1 MSYPPRKIGDATFGP
16 LGYGLMWGVY
26 DPQGLA
32 SSTDDERFAV
42 LDAALQAGCNFW
54 DTADIYPG
62 SEEAVGKWLAKTGR
76 RKEIF
81 LATKFGFVKRPAHAK
96 AGEKLLDGSPK
107 YVHEAVERSLKK
119 LGTDYIDLYYLHRAD
134 SDTSIEHTVGAMAE
148 LVKQGKVKHLG
159 LSEVSAKTLRRAHAV
174 HPIAAVQVEY
184 SPFTLDIEDPN
195 IGLLQA
201 ARELGVKVVA
211 YSPLG
216 RGLLTGE
223 IKSAADITDPF
234 RSSIPKYNVEN
245 FPRILNLVKELE
257 AIGQKY
263 NASSGQVALA
273 WILAQGDDFIPI
285 PCTTKVKNLEHNVAA
300 LNLKLSNEDLASI
313 RRHAEEIDAALRG
326 IARYPPGVQE
336 TLFSETPEL

>member
-1 MSYPPRKIGDATFGP
+1 MSYPPRKIRDATVGP

-32 SSTDDERFAV
+32 SSTDDERFGV
-42 LDAALQAGCNFW
+42 LDAALKADCNFW

-62 SEEAVGKWLAKTGR
+62 SEEARRLAKTGK
-76 RKEIF
+76 RKDIF

-96 AGEKLLDGSPK
+96 PGEKLLDGSPK
-107 YVHEAVERSLKK
+107 YVHEAVERSLMK

-134 SDTSIEHTVGAMAE
+134 SDTPIEHTVGAMAE

-159 LSEVSAKTLRRAHAV
+159 LSEVSARTLRRAHAV
-174 HPIAAVQVEY
+174 HPIAAVQ
-184 SPFTLDIEDPN
+184 

-201 ARELGVKVVA
+201 ARDLGVKIVA

-216 RGLLTGE
+216 RGLLTGQ

-234 RSSIPKYNVEN
+234 RSSIPKYNADN
-245 FPRILNLVKELE
+245 IPRILNLIKELE
-257 AIGQKY
+257 SIGLKY

-285 PCTTKVKNLEHNVAA
+285 PCTTKVKNLEHNIAA
-300 LNLKLSNEDLASI
+300 LDLELSNEDLACL
-313 RRHAEEIDAALRG
+313 RKYAEEIDAALRG

-336 TLFSETPEL
+336 TLFSDTPEL